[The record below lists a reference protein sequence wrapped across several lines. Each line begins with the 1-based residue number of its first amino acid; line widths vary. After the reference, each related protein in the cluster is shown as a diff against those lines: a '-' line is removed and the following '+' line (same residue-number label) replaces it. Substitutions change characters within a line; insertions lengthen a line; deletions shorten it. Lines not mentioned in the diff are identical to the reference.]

1 MPMVYIWTHEGKS
14 EQRLQAISQGVHAAM
29 VDVLKV
35 TEDTY
40 DHFINTLPH
49 GHMVYDRNYCGV
61 ARSDDMV
68 FIHFF
73 FNKRT
78 PELNARF
85 FDAVADEL
93 AARAQLDRAD
103 LIMSITEVAP
113 ENWWAQGRTV
123 DPVTG
128 YDSRMQVDKDGN
140 GVARAPAG
148 EP

>member
-35 TEDTY
+35 SEDTY

-49 GHMVYDRNYCGV
+49 GRMVYDRNYFNV
-61 ARSDDMV
+61 ARSEDMV

-78 PELNARF
+78 PELKARF
-85 FDAVADEL
+85 FEAVAAEVT
-93 AARAQLDRAD
+93 ARAQLSRAD
-103 LIMSITEVAP
+103 LIMAITEVAP
-113 ENWWAQGRTV
+113 ENWWAYGRDV
-123 DPVTG
+123 DPATG
-128 YDSRMQVDKDGN
+128 YDTRMQVDKDGN
-140 GVARAPAG
+140 AATPAQA
-148 EP
+148 EVR